1 MKFVLNKCYGGF
13 DLSEEAQKILGQ
25 ADYEIKRDDPDLL
38 ALIKEK
44 GIQFVQGKYA
54 KLKIVEVPES
64 ATDFTLDEYD
74 GWERIIYVVDGKLNF
89 V

>member
-13 DLSEEAQKILGQ
+13 DLSEGAQEILGQ
-25 ADYEIKRDDPDLL
+25 ADYEIRRDDPDLL
-38 ALIKEK
+38 ALIEEK

-54 KLKIVEVPES
+54 KLKVVEVPES

-74 GWERIIYVVDGKLNF
+74 GWERIIYVVNGKLNF

>member
-13 DLSEEAQKILGQ
+13 DLSEEAQEILDQ

-38 ALIKEK
+38 ALIEEK

-54 KLKIVEVPES
+54 KLKVVEVPES

>member
-13 DLSEEAQKILGQ
+13 DLSEEAQEILGQ
-25 ADYEIKRDDPDLL
+25 ADYEIKRDNPDLL
-38 ALIKEK
+38 ALIEEK

-54 KLKIVEVPES
+54 KLKVVEVPES

>member
-13 DLSEEAQKILGQ
+13 DLSEEAQEILGQ
-25 ADYEIKRDDPDLL
+25 ADFEIRRDDPDLL
-38 ALIKEK
+38 TLIEEK

-54 KLKIVEVPES
+54 KLKVVEVPES

-74 GWERIIYVVDGKLNF
+74 GWERIIYVVNGKLNF

>member
-13 DLSEEAQKILGQ
+13 DLSEEAQEILGQ
-25 ADYEIKRDDPDLL
+25 ADFEIRRDDPDLL
-38 ALIKEK
+38 ALIEKK

-54 KLKIVEVPES
+54 KLKVVEVPES

-74 GWERIIYVVDGKLNF
+74 GWERIIYVVNGKLNF

>member
-13 DLSEEAQKILGQ
+13 DLSEEAQEILGQ

-38 ALIKEK
+38 ALIEEK

-54 KLKIVEVPES
+54 KLKVVEVPES

-74 GWERIIYVVDGKLNF
+74 GWERIIYVLDGKLNF

>member
-1 MKFVLNKCYGGF
+1 MKFVINKCFGGF
-13 DLSEEAQKILGQ
+13 DLSEEAQEILGQ

-38 ALIKEK
+38 ALIEEK

-54 KLKIVEVPES
+54 KLKVVEIPES
-64 ATDFTLDEYD
+64 ATDFILDDYD
-74 GWERIIYVVDGKLNF
+74 GCEHIIYVVDGKLNF

>member
-13 DLSEEAQKILGQ
+13 DLSEEAQEILGQ
-25 ADYEIKRDDPDLL
+25 ADFEIRRDDPDLL
-38 ALIKEK
+38 ALIEEK

-54 KLKIVEVPES
+54 KLKVVEVPES
-64 ATDFTLDEYD
+64 ATDFILDEYD

>member
-13 DLSEEAQKILGQ
+13 DLSEEAQEILGQ
-25 ADYEIKRDDPDLL
+25 ADYDIKRDDPNLL
-38 ALIKEK
+38 ALIEEK

-54 KLKIVEVPES
+54 KLKIVEIPES

-74 GWERIIYVVDGKLNF
+74 GWERIIYVVNGKLNF

>member
-13 DLSEEAQKILGQ
+13 DLSEEAQEILGQ

-38 ALIKEK
+38 ALIEEK

-54 KLKIVEVPES
+54 KLKIVEIPES

-89 V
+89 I

>member
-13 DLSEEAQKILGQ
+13 DLSEEAQEILGQ

-38 ALIKEK
+38 ALIEEK

-54 KLKIVEVPES
+54 KLKVVEVPES

-74 GWERIIYVVDGKLNF
+74 GWERIIYVVNGKLNF

>member
-13 DLSEEAQKILGQ
+13 DLSEEAQEILGQ

-38 ALIKEK
+38 ALIEKK

-54 KLKIVEVPES
+54 KLKIVEIPES

>member
-13 DLSEEAQKILGQ
+13 DLSEEAQEILGQ
-25 ADYEIKRDDPDLL
+25 ADYEIRRDDPNLL
-38 ALIKEK
+38 ALIEEK

-54 KLKIVEVPES
+54 KLKVVEVPES

-74 GWERIIYVVDGKLNF
+74 GLERIIYVVDGKLNF

>member
-13 DLSEEAQKILGQ
+13 DLSEEAQEILGQ
-25 ADYEIKRDDPDLL
+25 ADFEIRRDDPDLL
-38 ALIKEK
+38 ALIEEK

-54 KLKIVEVPES
+54 KLKVVEVPES

>member
-13 DLSEEAQKILGQ
+13 DLSEEAQEILGQ
-25 ADYEIKRDDPDLL
+25 TNYEIKRNDPNLL
-38 ALIKEK
+38 ALIEEK
-44 GIQFVQGKYA
+44 GIEFVQGKYA
-54 KLKIVEVPES
+54 ELKIVEIPES
-64 ATDFTLDEYD
+64 TTDFTLDEYD

>member
-13 DLSEEAQKILGQ
+13 DLSEEAQKILGKE
-25 ADYEIKRDDPDLL
+25 DYEIKRDDPDLL
-38 ALIKEK
+38 ALIEEK

-54 KLKIVEVPES
+54 KLKVVEVPES

-74 GWERIIYVVDGKLNF
+74 GWERIIYVLDGKLNF
-89 V
+89 I

>member
-1 MKFVLNKCYGGF
+1 MKFVLNKCFGGF
-13 DLSEEAQKILGQ
+13 DLSEEAQEILGQ
-25 ADYEIKRDDPDLL
+25 ADYEIRRDDPNLL
-38 ALIKEK
+38 ALIEEK

-54 KLKIVEVPES
+54 KLKVVEVPES

-74 GWERIIYVVDGKLNF
+74 GWERIIYVVNGKLNF

>member
-13 DLSEEAQKILGQ
+13 DLSEEAQEILGQ
-25 ADYEIKRDDPDLL
+25 ADFEIKRDDPDLL
-38 ALIKEK
+38 ALIEEK

-54 KLKIVEVPES
+54 KLKVVEVPES

>member
-13 DLSEEAQKILGQ
+13 DLSEEAQEILGQ

-38 ALIKEK
+38 ALIEEK

-54 KLKIVEVPES
+54 KLKVIEVPES

>member
-13 DLSEEAQKILGQ
+13 DLSEEAQEILGQ
-25 ADYEIKRDDPDLL
+25 ADYEIKRDDHDLL
-38 ALIKEK
+38 ALIEEK
-44 GIQFVQGKYA
+44 GISFVQGKYA
-54 KLKIVEVPES
+54 KLKVVEVPES

-89 V
+89 I

>member
-13 DLSEEAQKILGQ
+13 DLSEEAQEILGQ
-25 ADYEIKRDDPDLL
+25 ADFEIRRDDPDLL
-38 ALIKEK
+38 ALIEEK

-54 KLKIVEVPES
+54 KLKVVEVPES

-74 GWERIIYVVDGKLNF
+74 GWERIIYVVNGKLNF

>member
-13 DLSEEAQKILGQ
+13 DLSEEAQEILGQ
-25 ADYEIKRDDPDLL
+25 ADFEIRRDDPDLL
-38 ALIKEK
+38 ALIEEK

-54 KLKIVEVPES
+54 KLKVVEIPES

>member
-13 DLSEEAQKILGQ
+13 DLSEEAQEILGQ
-25 ADYEIKRDDPDLL
+25 ADYEIRRDDPDLL
-38 ALIKEK
+38 ALIEEK

-54 KLKIVEVPES
+54 KLKVVEVPES

>member
-13 DLSEEAQKILGQ
+13 DLSEEAQEILGQ
-25 ADYEIKRDDPDLL
+25 ADFEIKRDDPDLL
-38 ALIKEK
+38 ALIEEK

-54 KLKIVEVPES
+54 KLKVVEVPES

-74 GWERIIYVVDGKLNF
+74 GWERIIYVLDGKLNF

>member
-1 MKFVLNKCYGGF
+1 MDIGSITSIFNVVFAEQVCGGYYYG
-13 DLSEEAQKILGQ
+13 A
-25 ADYEIKRDDPDLL
+25 
-38 ALIKEK
+38 
-44 GIQFVQGKYA
+44 QFVQGKYA
-54 KLKIVEVPES
+54 KLKVVEVPES